1 MTDIEK
7 ITEDVSSDKIRAI
20 RRGGIAAKIMV
31 IGYSGSGK
39 STLAGALGKL
49 YDVPVLH
56 LDSVHFLP
64 GWREREDGEKRRIV
78 AEFIRENSGWVI
90 DGNYRRL
97 LYDERTE
104 QADMIVEL
112 LFNRFVCLSRV
123 WKRYREFKGK
133 TRPDMGEG
141 CPEKL
146 DREFIKWVLKDGR
159 TKSKK
164 RHYKEVRERYPDKT
178 VVLKSQRD
186 IDRFLRGLKTG
197 Q

>member
-1 MTDIEK
+1 MIL
-7 ITEDVSSDKIRAI
+7 R
-20 RRGGIAAKIMV
+20 IAV

-39 STLAGALGKL
+39 STLADALGKR
-49 YDVPVLH
+49 YKMPVLH

-64 GWREREDGEKRRIV
+64 GWQEREDTEKRQIV
-78 AEFIRENSGWVI
+78 AGFMRENNDWVI

-112 LFNRFVCLSRV
+112 LFNRFVCLRRV
-123 WKRYREFKGK
+123 WKRYRKYKGK

-146 DREFIKWVLKDGR
+146 DREFVTWVLKDGR
-159 TKSKK
+159 TKNKK
-164 RHYKEVRERYPDKT
+164 RHYKAVRERYSEKT
-178 VVLKSQRD
+178 VVLKNQRD
-186 IDRFLRGLKTG
+186 IDSFLRGLNKTKG
-197 Q
+197 ENSKI

>member
-7 ITEDVSSDKIRAI
+7 ITEDVSADKIRAI

-78 AEFIRENSGWVI
+78 VEFMRENSGWVI

-104 QADMIVEL
+104 QADIIVEL
-112 LFNRFVCLSRV
+112 LFNRFACLSRV
-123 WKRYREFKGK
+123 WKRYREFNGK

>member
-1 MTDIEK
+1 M
-7 ITEDVSSDKIRAI
+7 R
-20 RRGGIAAKIMV
+20 IAV

-39 STLAGALGKL
+39 STLADILGERYKL
-49 YDVPVLH
+49 PVLH
-56 LDSVHFLP
+56 LDSVQFLS
-64 GWREREDGEKRRIV
+64 GWRERELSEKERIV
-78 AEFIRENSGWVI
+78 AEFMRENSGWVI
-90 DGNYRRL
+90 DGNYRSV

-123 WKRYREFKGK
+123 WKRYRKYKGK

-159 TKSKK
+159 TKEK
-164 RHYKEVRERYPDKT
+164 RQHYMAVRERYPEKT
-178 VVLKSQRD
+178 VVFKKQRD
-186 IDRFLRGLKTG
+186 LDRFLRKIGAATKG
-197 Q
+197 VSS